1 MLLHYLACIWIF
13 IGSDYFTDHEEGYTP
28 WIANNDDFAEFDSSQ
43 LVIFATYWVCTVITT
58 VGYGDY
64 YGTTT
69 LELEYTIL
77 LEFLGFVIFSVLQ
90 IGVLQIV
97 NAEK

>member
-1 MLLHYLACIWIF
+1 M
-13 IGSDYFTDHEEGYTP
+13 
-28 WIANNDDFAEFDSSQ
+28 
-43 LVIFATYWVCTVITT
+43 CTVITT

-64 YGTTT
+64 FGTTT
-69 LELEYTIL
+69 LELEFTIL

-97 NAEK
+97 NAEKQFDSEISEIDFRVLNWLMTLENSSKNNTLSQ

>member
-1 MLLHYLACIWIF
+1 M
-13 IGSDYFTDHEEGYTP
+13 
-28 WIANNDDFAEFDSSQ
+28 
-43 LVIFATYWVCTVITT
+43 IFATYWVCTVITT

-64 YGTTT
+64 FGTTT
-69 LELEYTIL
+69 LELEFTIL

-97 NAEK
+97 NAEKQFDSEISEIDFRVLNWLMTLENSSKNNTLSQ

>member
-1 MLLHYLACIWIF
+1 M
-13 IGSDYFTDHEEGYTP
+13 
-28 WIANNDDFAEFDSSQ
+28 
-43 LVIFATYWVCTVITT
+43 IFATYWVCTVITT

-64 YGTTT
+64 FGTTT
-69 LELEYTIL
+69 LELQFTIL

-97 NAEK
+97 NAEQSFDSQISETDFNVINWLMTLENSSKNNTLS

>member
-1 MLLHYLACIWIF
+1 M
-13 IGSDYFTDHEEGYTP
+13 
-28 WIANNDDFAEFDSSQ
+28 
-43 LVIFATYWVCTVITT
+43 ITT

-64 YGTTT
+64 FGTTT
-69 LELEYTIL
+69 LELQFTIL

-97 NAEK
+97 NAEQSFDSQISETDFNVINWLMTLENSSKNNTLS